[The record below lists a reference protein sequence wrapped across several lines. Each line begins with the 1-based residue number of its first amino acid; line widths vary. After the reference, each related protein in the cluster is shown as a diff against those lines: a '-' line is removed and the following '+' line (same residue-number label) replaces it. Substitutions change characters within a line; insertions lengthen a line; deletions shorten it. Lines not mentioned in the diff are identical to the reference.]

1 MTEYARPRLVVS
13 QCLEFDA
20 CRYNGD
26 VIHNAVVQRL
36 MDFVDF
42 VPVCPEVEI
51 GLGTPRETIRIVGR
65 DSKHRL
71 LQPATGNDVTDAMN
85 DFSERYLDGVSDT
98 DGFILKSRSPSCG
111 LKEVKV
117 YAGTEKGPAIG
128 NASGLFGGKVLE
140 RFGLYAVEEE
150 GRLNNFTIRDRFYT
164 KMFTLAAFRSVKGNG
179 DGLEGLHEFHERN
192 RYLFMA
198 YSRPTLKVLDRIL
211 KESDDRSEEQVM
223 SLYERALLKL
233 FNRAARYDSNLNVS
247 RVIAERFADRISEG
261 ERAFFDE
268 LVEKYRAK
276 KEPFSS
282 IVTLLKSWAVRFE
295 DEGLLEQTFFAPYP
309 EKLMEITD
317 SGKGRDY

>member
-1 MTEYARPRLVVS
+1 MREYARPRLVVS

-26 VIHNAVVQRL
+26 MIHNAVVKRL

-65 DSKHRL
+65 DGVHKL
-71 LQPATGNDVTDAMN
+71 LQPATGNDVTEAMSQ
-85 DFSERYLDGVSDT
+85 FSDRYLNGVSAT

-111 LKEVKV
+111 LKEVRV
-117 YAGTEKGPAIG
+117 YAGVEKGPAIG
-128 NASGLFGGKVLE
+128 HASGLFGGKVME
-140 RFGLYAVEEE
+140 RFGVYAVEEE

-164 KMFTLAAFRSVKGNG
+164 KIFTLASFRALK
-179 DGLEGLHEFHERN
+179 EGGGGIDELHEFHERN
-192 RYLFMA
+192 LYLFMA
-198 YSRPTLKVLDRIL
+198 YSNPTLKVLDRIL
-211 KESDDRSEEQVM
+211 KSSGEREEVEVM
-223 SLYERALLKL
+223 ALYEKALLKL
-233 FNRAARYDSNLNVS
+233 FNRAARYDSNLNVAQA
-247 RVIAERFADRISEG
+247 IATQFDGKVSDG
-261 ERAFFDE
+261 EMAFFHE
-268 LVEKYRAK
+268 LADKYSDK

-295 DEGLLEQTFFAPYP
+295 DDRMLRQTFFAPYP
-309 EKLMEITD
+309 EKLLEITD